1 MTALEKIIKWVY
13 IRPCFEASRE
23 KADPLRGRSA
33 TISALAEP
41 EGDGLNP
48 LVILTIGDSSRL
60 SELKNV
66 HIPSNVSFIDVS
78 NLERSLYR
86 ASMVQQASHQ
96 DLANSA
102 PLSLRGM
109 LHQLAIP
116 TPPHIPISNSGN
128 AAFYMM
134 LVFQML
140 VDRDCQIP
148 PVLQMPTQPQMPYP
162 TMQIY
167 PPMNTPPMMP
177 ALQSFNRSNSP
188 RRATK
193 AMLPID
199 ELVPQHTGGNRS
211 SMQRPNLAPGGLNG
225 NGKMKRSQTM
235 YWDETAALSLT
246 IPQRGPSHSQEVSSG
261 SGSGSGGKEQE
272 KDKAPRGRS
281 DGVQPD
287 AGIKNS
293 MSRMK
298 LGTDSR
304 SGSDEAIPKSGS
316 RFFLGSIGRKGSGK

>member
-1 MTALEKIIKWVY
+1 
-13 IRPCFEASRE
+13 
-23 KADPLRGRSA
+23 
-33 TISALAEP
+33 
-41 EGDGLNP
+41 
-48 LVILTIGDSSRL
+48 
-60 SELKNV
+60 
-66 HIPSNVSFIDVS
+66 
-78 NLERSLYR
+78 
-86 ASMVQQASHQ
+86 MVQQASHQ

-116 TPPHIPISNSGN
+116 TPPHIPSSNSGN

-148 PVLQMPTQPQMPYP
+148 PVLQMPTQPQMLYP

-167 PPMNTPPMMP
+167 PPMITPPMMP
-177 ALQSFNRSNSP
+177 ASKALNRSNSP

-199 ELVPQHTGGNRS
+199 ELVPQNTGGNRS
-211 SMQRPNLAPGGLNG
+211 SMHRPSVTPGGTLG
-225 NGKMKRSQTM
+225 NGHMKRAQTM
-235 YWDETAALSLT
+235 YWDETATLNVNS
-246 IPQRGPSHSQEVSSG
+246 PQRPTHSQEVSSG
-261 SGSGSGGKEQE
+261 SGSGSGGKEQDNQ
-272 KDKAPRGRS
+272 KNGRGRS
-281 DGVQPD
+281 DAVQPD
-287 AGIKNS
+287 AVAGIKS
-293 MSRMK
+293 PMARMK

-316 RFFLGSIGRKGSGK
+316 MRFLSSIGRKGSGK

>member
-1 MTALEKIIKWVY
+1 ML
-13 IRPCFEASRE
+13 F
-23 KADPLRGRSA
+23 SA

-41 EGDGLNP
+41 EADGLNP

-86 ASMVQQASHQ
+86 ASMVQQASHH

-134 LVFQML
+134 LVFQIL

-167 PPMNTPPMMP
+167 PPMVDRPMMP
-177 ALQSFNRSNSP
+177 ASQSYNNRSNSP

-193 AMLPID
+193 AMLPMD
-199 ELVPQHTGGNRS
+199 ELVPQNTGGKRS
-211 SMQRPNLAPGGLNG
+211 SVQRPNVQPGGLNG
-225 NGKMKRSQTM
+225 NGQMKRAQTM
-235 YWDETAALSLT
+235 YWDEAAALNLS
-246 IPQRGPSHSQEVSSG
+246 PQQQRGPNHSQDVSSG
-261 SGSGSGGKEQE
+261 SGSGSGGKEQDKE
-272 KDKAPRGRS
+272 KDKGARGRP
-281 DGVQPD
+281 DGAKAPEE
-287 AGIKNS
+287 GIKNA
-293 MSRMK
+293 MSRMR

-316 RFFLGSIGRKGSGK
+316 RFFLSNIGRKSSGKKP

>member
-1 MTALEKIIKWVY
+1 MLT
-13 IRPCFEASRE
+13 S
-23 KADPLRGRSA
+23 DNSA

-41 EGDGLNP
+41 EADTLNP
-48 LVILTIGDSSRL
+48 LVILTIGDGSRL

-66 HIPSNVSFIDVS
+66 HLPSNVSFIDVS

-86 ASMVQQASHQ
+86 ASMAQQSSHQ
-96 DLANSA
+96 DLANSP

-134 LVFQML
+134 LVFQLL

-167 PPMNTPPMMP
+167 PPMVTPPMIP
-177 ALQSFNRSNSP
+177 ASKPSFNRSNSP
-188 RRATK
+188 RRATM

-211 SMQRPNLAPGGLNG
+211 SHPRSTSQGKPANG
-225 NGKMKRSQTM
+225 TGTMKRAQTM
-235 YWDETAALSLT
+235 YWDEAALLNLQ
-246 IPQRGPSHSQEVSSG
+246 PQQRGQVSSQEVSSG
-261 SGSGSGGKEQE
+261 SSGSKEKE
-272 KDKAPRGRS
+272 KEKHTR
-281 DGVQPD
+281 DGSKGHED
-287 AGIKNS
+287 GLKKS

-298 LGTDSR
+298 LGADSR

-316 RFFLGSIGRKGSGK
+316 RFFLSGIGRKVSGK

>member
-1 MTALEKIIKWVY
+1 VLT
-13 IRPCFEASRE
+13 S
-23 KADPLRGRSA
+23 GNSA

-41 EGDGLNP
+41 EADTLNP
-48 LVILTIGDSSRL
+48 LVILTIGDGSRL

-66 HIPSNVSFIDVS
+66 HIPSNVSYIDVS

-86 ASMVQQASHQ
+86 ASMAQQSSHQ
-96 DLANSA
+96 DLANSP

-109 LHQLAIP
+109 LHQLTIP

-167 PPMNTPPMMP
+167 PPMVTPPMIP
-177 ALQSFNRSNSP
+177 ASKPSFNRSNSP

-211 SMQRPNLAPGGLNG
+211 SHLQSMSQGTSG
-225 NGKMKRSQTM
+225 NGTGTMKRAQTM
-235 YWDETAALSLT
+235 YWDEAALLNLQ
-246 IPQRGPSHSQEVSSG
+246 PQQRGQVSSQEVSSG
-261 SGSGSGGKEQE
+261 SSGSKDN
-272 KDKAPRGRS
+272 KDKDKEKHAR
-281 DGVQPD
+281 DGSKGHED
-287 AGIKNS
+287 GLKKS

-298 LGTDSR
+298 LATDSR

-316 RFFLGSIGRKGSGK
+316 RFFLGGIGRKVSGK

>member
-1 MTALEKIIKWVY
+1 MLLSG
-13 IRPCFEASRE
+13 CASSVAEEVRY
-23 KADPLRGRSA
+23 PSA

-41 EGDGLNP
+41 EADTLNP

-78 NLERSLYR
+78 SLERSLYR
-86 ASMVQQASHQ
+86 ASMVQQASPQ
-96 DLANSA
+96 DLANSP

-140 VDRDCQIP
+140 VDRECQIP

-167 PPMNTPPMMP
+167 PPVMTPPMMP
-177 ALQSFNRSNSP
+177 AIRPSFSRSNSP

-199 ELVPQHTGGNRS
+199 ELVPQITGGNRS
-211 SMQRPNLAPGGLNG
+211 SHRVSAVQGEQRNG
-225 NGKMKRSQTM
+225 QGHMKRAQTM
-235 YWDETAALSLT
+235 YWDEAAVTNNTL
-246 IPQRGPSHSQEVSSG
+246 PQQRGQAHSQDVSSG
-261 SGSGSGGKEQE
+261 SGSGSGSKERE
-272 KDKAPRGRS
+272 KEKGTDKEKHAPDSSGQS
-281 DGVQPD
+281 KLPEDGL
-287 AGIKNS
+287 KKS
-293 MSRMK
+293 MSRMR
-298 LGTDSR
+298 LGSDSR
-304 SGSDEAIPKSGS
+304 SGSDEAIPRSGS
-316 RFFLGSIGRKGSGK
+316 RFSLSGFGRKVSGK